1 MPDSDLFAA
10 TVAAA
15 HERGLPLS
23 DIHPPTDR
31 FCIVDGLRLHY
42 LDWGTEGKPPMV
54 LLHGFAVTAHA
65 WDFFSLT
72 ARTDFHVYALDHRGH
87 GESEWAPDGDYRR
100 ERHAADL
107 VTFVHALG
115 ISSLVLVG
123 HSLGGSVALLAA
135 TQMPERLQALVI
147 VDSTFGPRHGASAIQ
162 QFTQGPDIFPS
173 LDAFADYAA
182 RLNPRR
188 TKDGLLRT
196 LQYNTRQLPDGQ
208 WTWKYDKKLR
218 DSERPRLPPDFQA
231 MWSALTTLPCPILY
245 VRAGEG
251 SHLADEFV
259 PALESLAPRVR
270 IVTVPNAAHSVMGD
284 NPVTFERE
292 VRGFFR
298 DADIV
303 P

>member
-1 MPDSDLFAA
+1 MPDNDLFTA

-15 HERGLPLS
+15 HERGISMS
-23 DIHPPTDR
+23 DTSPPTDR
-31 FCIVDGLRLHY
+31 FCLVDGLRLHY
-42 LDWGTEGKPPMV
+42 LDWGTKGLPPMV

-72 ARTDFHVYALDHRGH
+72 ARTSFHVHALDHRGH
-87 GESEWAPDGDYRR
+87 GESAWAPDGDYRR

-107 VTFVHALG
+107 VTVVNALG
-115 ISSLVLVG
+115 LSSLVLVG

-135 TQMPERLQALVI
+135 TQMPERVRALVI
-147 VDSTFGPRHGASAIQ
+147 VDSTLGPRHGVSAIQ
-162 QFTQGPDIFPS
+162 RFTQGPDIFPS

-182 RLNPRR
+182 SLNPRR
-188 TKDGLLRT
+188 TRAGLLRT
-196 LQYNTRQLPDGQ
+196 LQFNAHQLPDGQ

-218 DSERPRLPPDFQA
+218 DPERPRLPPDFEA

-259 PALESLAPRVR
+259 PVLESLAPRVR
-270 IVTVPNAAHSVMGD
+270 IVTVPDAAHSVMGD
-284 NPVTFERE
+284 NPVAFAAV
-292 VRGFFR
+292 VRGFL
-298 DADIV
+298 DDV
-303 P
+303 PMLP